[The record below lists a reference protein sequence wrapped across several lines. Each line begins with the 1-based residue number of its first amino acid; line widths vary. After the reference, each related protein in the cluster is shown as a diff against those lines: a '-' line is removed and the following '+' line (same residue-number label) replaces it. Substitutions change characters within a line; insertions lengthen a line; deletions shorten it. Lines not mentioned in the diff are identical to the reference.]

1 MKKHG
6 AHTVIEGTKNTFSF
20 TVLWGSIGAGKMKN
34 DAVGSKQVVHGMIN
48 KFCPIISL
56 EAFNGRAKL
65 CANVWDKFSKV
76 LANLRLVLKWKR
88 PAKMSEII
96 QQNQIIRIARN
107 TRNW

>member
-1 MKKHG
+1 MNKHG
-6 AHTVIEGTKNTFSF
+6 TYRIIEGTEDTFSF
-20 TVLWGSIGAGKMKN
+20 TVLWRSIGAGKVKN

-88 PAKMSEII
+88 PAKVSKII
-96 QQNQIIRIARN
+96 EQNQVIRAARN
-107 TRNW
+107 TRNR